1 MGSDLMS
8 RQYLLALQDTE
19 DYRLKPEIF
28 SHLAALYGNFDVDMF
43 ANADNSLCS
52 QYVSRLADIGST
64 PSCIDAHFQSHW
76 GTAFYAFP
84 PVDDAYLALDHILQ
98 QRDAR
103 GLLIVVPLW
112 VRLNTYTRLFPD
124 GGHFIPQVRGWS
136 LLSADCFE
144 AGPIGHA
151 SFLRP
156 DKGGHRT
163 PFIALLINTSDH
175 AKMEYSDIPKR
186 FCLKAYYGD
195 PSSCKQCRPPPY

>member
-1 MGSDLMS
+1 M
-8 RQYLLALQDTE
+8 
-19 DYRLKPEIF
+19 
-28 SHLAALYGNFDVDMF
+28 H
-43 ANADNSLCS
+43 
-52 QYVSRLADIGST
+52 
-64 PSCIDAHFQSHW
+64 
-76 GTAFYAFP
+76 FP
-84 PVDDAYLALDHILQ
+84 PAVDDAYLALDHILQ

-103 GLLIVVPLW
+103 GLLIVPLW

-124 GGHFIPQVRGWS
+124 SGHFIPQVRGWS
-136 LLSADCFE
+136 LFRAADCFE

-163 PFIALLINTSDH
+163 PLIALLINTSDH

-195 PSSCKQCRPPPY
+195 PSSCKQ

>member
-1 MGSDLMS
+1 MGKRKRGMEKEEIKG
-8 RQYLLALQDTE
+8 RENEKIKHENIIMKKLACMQ
-19 DYRLKPEIF
+19 
-28 SHLAALYGNFDVDMF
+28 
-43 ANADNSLCS
+43 
-52 QYVSRLADIGST
+52 
-64 PSCIDAHFQSHW
+64 DAH
-76 GTAFYAFP
+76 
-84 PVDDAYLALDHILQ
+84 
-98 QRDAR
+98 
-103 GLLIVVPLW
+103 GLLIVPLW

-175 AKMEYSDIPKR
+175 AKMEYSDLPHSTR